1 LLEAGARAALLER
14 SPLEAE
20 IPFDDLAAAP
30 FPTLI
35 VTGGHHAMFDA
46 VAEVLEQRLGAQRA
60 VVPGAGHSIPRAPGY
75 NETLVRFL
83 ESA

>member
-1 LLEAGARAALLER
+1 V
-14 SPLEAE
+14 
-20 IPFDDLAAAP
+20 I
-30 FPTLI
+30 
-35 VTGGHHAMFDA
+35 FDA
-46 VAEVLEQRLGAQRA
+46 VADVLEQRLGAQRA